1 MATVL
6 VKALLFKLDD
16 VLSSEIR
23 LEEGLYHQVARKL
36 SRRPGGPSRRALL
49 LPLLAYQEEGL
60 ESRAWS
66 LLFHDVAALR
76 QTIRYTDL
84 LQLVKKTL
92 PVGVPFQG
100 IPELAR
106 ALDEQGVRT
115 AVMAGPYCPH
125 QRNKVKALRLD
136 CLFGPI
142 VYTDFFTRNP
152 RRAVY
157 QAIEKLAAQWKDLAP
172 RDIAY
177 IADNPAVDFPAARLA
192 GLHTLRLRL
201 HKTRHEFDEPRSAKE
216 RPEREFTSV
225 HELIGALCRYF
236 HIEPGQVL
244 PGEWDYYLKPRPW
257 RLMNLR
263 RNLPC

>member
-1 MATVL
+1 
-6 VKALLFKLDD
+6 
-16 VLSSEIR
+16 
-23 LEEGLYHQVARKL
+23 
-36 SRRPGGPSRRALL
+36 
-49 LPLLAYQEEGL
+49 
-60 ESRAWS
+60 
-66 LLFHDVAALR
+66 VAALR

-125 QRNKVKALRLD
+125 QRNKLKALRLD

-152 RRAVY
+152 RRPVY

-177 IADNPAVDFPAARLA
+177 IADNPAVDFPAARLGRTA
-192 GLHTLRLRL
+192 HPPPSPSQNP
-201 HKTRHEFDEPRSAKE
+201 PRVRRAPIGKE
-216 RPEREFTSV
+216 RPEARV
-225 HELIGALCRYF
+225 H
-236 HIEPGQVL
+236 
-244 PGEWDYYLKPRPW
+244 
-257 RLMNLR
+257 LR
-263 RNLPC
+263 A